1 MGVHINLLEMH
12 NFHMHSMELVQKQF
26 IWVRIFL
33 LVLTYQL
40 YFYSYMD
47 TMLQTRIY
55 IQMRNSNEN
64 IVIKN
69 KELKW
74 ILEYKQVDISCDD
87 MLMR

>member
-1 MGVHINLLEMH
+1 
-12 NFHMHSMELVQKQF
+12 
-26 IWVRIFL
+26 
-33 LVLTYQL
+33 
-40 YFYSYMD
+40 MD
-47 TMLQTRIY
+47 AMLQTRIY